1 MWCYVLCFNECP
13 TTDASTCSAYS
24 SRCWTSTPAVSKK
37 IQPVPIGLMVSLL
50 KNHTTLSADFCLQF
64 ILCPKNEHTF
74 TKCQTY
80 IIIYLSF
87 SRSLFNAKKKS
98 PKSLQP
104 LQASIGHLSSFSAH
118 EISPLSQTCRS
129 WRLRHSVF
137 CTCGMSSKPVIYQLY
152 IVLPSV
158 IWYVLGRVENILGIL
173 VIQEQG
179 ITKKPTSIS
188 WTDRGILNTAHMWN
202 VWGI

>member
-1 MWCYVLCFNECP
+1 MNVQPQMLQLAAHIHQDVEQVLQQFPKRSSQSPLDWWWVYWKIIPLWVRTFVYNLFYVQRMNIHL
-13 TTDASTCSAYS
+13 
-24 SRCWTSTPAVSKK
+24 
-37 IQPVPIGLMVSLL
+37 
-50 KNHTTLSADFCLQF
+50 
-64 ILCPKNEHTF
+64 
-74 TKCQTY
+74 KCQTY

-158 IWYVLGRVENILGIL
+158 IWYVLGRVENILGII

-188 WTDRGILNTAHMWN
+188 WNDRGILNTAHMWN

>member
-1 MWCYVLCFNECP
+1 MWCYVLCFNEWP

-50 KNHTTLSADFCLQF
+50 KNHTTLYGLLFTIYNVQRMNIHLQSTRL
-64 ILCPKNEHTF
+64 I
-74 TKCQTY
+74 
-80 IIIYLSF
+80 
-87 SRSLFNAKKKS
+87 SLFIYHLVDHYLTPKRKS

-137 CTCGMSSKPVIYQLY
+137 CTCGMSSKPIIYQLY

-158 IWYVLGRVENILGIL
+158 IWYFLGHSGRI
-173 VIQEQG
+173 
-179 ITKKPTSIS
+179 
-188 WTDRGILNTAHMWN
+188 
-202 VWGI
+202 